1 MFFRAKQID
10 SCFPAL
16 GKQFHVFPRLA
27 NTFLFSRAWSVTD
40 NMRLICFWFNS
51 FTLNEVLKGLI
62 LFYRLSFCLH
72 WNSVNITLH
81 LIWVHR
87 GPKCVPQ
94 QCLANITIKKKLKN
108 CTHMPQKINIKYD
121 KYYISPLS

>member
-1 MFFRAKQID
+1 MFSRTKQID

-40 NMRLICFWFNS
+40 NMGLICFWFNS
-51 FTLNEVLKGLI
+51 FTLNEVLKGL
-62 LFYRLSFCLH
+62 FYRLSFSLH
-72 WNSVNITLH
+72 WNSVNITSH